1 VYIHVHVHVPVW
13 GNIGF
18 AYLYY
23 TVNLP
28 SCSLCS
34 FLLKFIQTF
43 NPHIHYS
50 FGDAKER
57 AHIVFPASTF
67 FEEIIETPPGETP
80 PKLGEPFVESDAS
93 VKARKAYKTK
103 IDWGTSSTYSMSFH
117 SMYMDFPSW
126 SIVRLPGGRD
136 MHLQTFWGDSLASVV
151 MYEHQGSKDRHL
163 TSLTKYILA
172 IQVL

>member
-1 VYIHVHVHVPVW
+1 MCMCPYGATVLVLLTCI
-13 GNIGF
+13 
-18 AYLYY
+18 

-28 SCSLCS
+28 CCSLCS
-34 FLLKFIQTF
+34 FLLKLIQKF

-50 FGDAKER
+50 FGDSKES

-67 FEEIIETPPGETP
+67 FEEIIETPPGKTP

-93 VKARKAYKTK
+93 LKARKAYKTK
-103 IDWGTSSTYSMSFH
+103 IDWDTSNTYSMSFH
-117 SMYMDFPSW
+117 SMYIDFPSW

-151 MYEHQGSKDRHL
+151 LYVVGEHQGSKDKHL

-172 IQVL
+172 VKVR